1 MFLEP
6 HLNTAALKRPGKV
19 STAGRS
25 SRVRTL
31 CLIVSFALLLS
42 LICVFI
48 YTHSAAQGGAESTFY
63 GEVLNPKALAYDF
76 QLIDQNG
83 EPFRLSQARGKVVL
97 LSFGYTHC
105 PDVCPTTLSDLAQI
119 YQSLPEKERSKVE
132 ILFVSVDP
140 DRDKPEAMKR
150 YMPYFDPSFT
160 GLTGSPDRINETATA
175 YGVAY
180 RTVQPKGDKP
190 GVYYVN
196 HSPFTYLI
204 TPAGELRLRY
214 LYTQLQYGDKVRA
227 DIEKC
232 LNSNS

>member
-1 MFLEP
+1 M
-6 HLNTAALKRPGKV
+6 NTAALKRPGNAP
-19 STAGRS
+19 TAGRS

-31 CLIVSFALLLS
+31 CLIVSSALLLS
-42 LICVFI
+42 LIGVFI
-48 YTHSAAQGGAESTFY
+48 YMHSAAQGGAERTFY
-63 GEVLNPKALAYDF
+63 GEVLNPKVPAYDF

-83 EPFRLSQARGKVVL
+83 QPFRLSQLRGKVVL

-119 YQSLPEKERSKVE
+119 YQSLPEKERSKVA

-140 DRDKPEAMKR
+140 DRDRPEAMKR
-150 YMPYFDPSFT
+150 YMPYFDPSFI
-160 GLTGSPDRINETATA
+160 GLTGTADRIKETATA

-180 RTVQPKGDKP
+180 TTVQPRGDKS

-204 TPAGELRLRY
+204 TPAGELRLRF

-232 LNSNS
+232 LTSNS